1 MTNEIHWLPKL
12 KSTQKSFMPLSTGLW
27 TYKKEYFCSLQYYY
41 CCNKLLVM
49 CFFSINNNKKCTK
62 HAYKTLKIT
71 HSMSLHC
78 AEVIEPKA
86 VYITIYL
93 WCTKRSWITG
103 KWHHTKQNTKEI
115 HVLEFSRYCNVCST
129 KVSWKN
135 TLSVNASST
144 YTKVQQYWEHWF

>member
-49 CFFSINNNKKCTK
+49 CFFSMNNNKKYTK

-78 AEVIEPKA
+78 AEVLELKA

-103 KWHHTKQNTKEI
+103 QWHHTKENTKEI
-115 HVLEFSRYCNVCST
+115 HVLDIVMCAAVKSHKRI
-129 KVSWKN
+129 
-135 TLSVNASST
+135 L
-144 YTKVQQYWEHWF
+144 